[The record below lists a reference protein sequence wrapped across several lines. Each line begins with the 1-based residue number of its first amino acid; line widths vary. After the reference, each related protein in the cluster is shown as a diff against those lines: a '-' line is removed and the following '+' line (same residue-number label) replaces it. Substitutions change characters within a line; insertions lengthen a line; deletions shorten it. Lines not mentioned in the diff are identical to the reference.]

1 MSDTI
6 SQDEINALFG
16 AATEEKSEETTS
28 EVKTESQLTDSD
40 KDVLGEVGN
49 ISMGAAATTLS
60 SLLNQKVN
68 ITTPIVKEKHAIE
81 SYFEKEKKYVAINI
95 KYKAGLDGT
104 FLLIVNEDDVKI
116 ISSIMMGN
124 EPDTSIEVDDLHL
137 SAMSEAMNQMVGTSC
152 TSMSQV
158 FNSVVDINPPDVK
171 KVTPDNMKTLGGVD
185 LENDDYVMVEFDLN
199 VGELINSKMLQI
211 IPIDVAKQLISKLV
225 GGSST
230 SNEEVKEEKVSEQVV
245 EEAPQN
251 SQSIPQPTPEAQAV
265 VQNVQMAQQ
274 VNIPNMQQTVSNVQS
289 VEFAD
294 LVEKRVEETKEQISL
309 IQDVPLEVVV
319 ELGRTN
325 KSIKEILE
333 FGPGVVIELNK
344 MAGEPID
351 ILINNKF
358 IAKGEVVVIDEN
370 FGIRITEIIDVKKR
384 I

>member
-16 AATEEKSEETTS
+16 MTTDDAKEEKSEN
-28 EVKTESQLTDSD
+28 QLTDSD

-60 SLLNQKVN
+60 ELLSQKVY

-81 SYFEKEKKYVAINI
+81 AYFEADKKYVAINI
-95 KYKAGLDGT
+95 KYKTGLDGT
-104 FLLIVNEDDVKI
+104 FLLLVDEDDVKI

-137 SAMSEAMNQMVGTSC
+137 SAISEAMNQMVGTSC

-158 FNSVVDINPPDVK
+158 FNSVVDINPPDVQ
-171 KVTPDNMKTLGGVD
+171 KVTPDNIKTLGGVD
-185 LENDDYVMVEFDLN
+185 LEKDEYVMVEFDLK

-211 IPIDVAKQLISKLV
+211 IPIDVAKQLISKLM
-225 GGSST
+225 GGSDTST
-230 SNEEVKEEKVSEQVV
+230 AALEEKEEEVV
-245 EEAPQN
+245 EPQTN
-251 SQSIPQPTPEAQAV
+251 VANETPKSAEIPVQTQPVNMQIN
-265 VQNVQMAQQ
+265 QQMAM
-274 VNIPNMQQTVSNVQS
+274 PQQTMSNVQA